1 MNVRREIVLKI
12 KRRVPLD
19 VRTLKYGVVGCV
31 GIFGNLGTMALLLMS
46 GLRGGWVP
54 SAIASIVSTLG
65 NFILHNWWT
74 FSDRQHQGLRL
85 VRGFMSFALVSAT
98 GISITTAL
106 YVCLTWAL
114 AHLTIWNNQSGDL
127 AVPLMCQFPAVVL
140 GAGTSYLLNREYTW
154 PGAQSSTS
162 VDIT

>member
-1 MNVRREIVLKI
+1 MNVSREIVLKI

-46 GLRGGWVP
+46 GLRGGWLP

-85 VRGFMSFALVSAT
+85 VRGFMSFALVSAA

-106 YVCLTWAL
+106 YVSSTWAV
-114 AHLTIWNNQSGDL
+114 AHLTMWTSQSGNVEVSL
-127 AVPLMCQFPAVVL
+127 ICQFVAVVL
-140 GAGTSYLLNREYTW
+140 GASTSYLLNREYTW
-154 PGAQSSTS
+154 PGSQSSTS